1 LDLDQELDAIESAI
15 DGEAGRRY
23 PASMLDGVAQ
33 CLACGEPDIRDLA
46 VGETASARESGH
58 AAPRQ
63 SHVPDLACVVCAKI
77 SLQCCSRYYEF
88 PGRDA
93 QLNLPQQPGAS

>member
-1 LDLDQELDAIESAI
+1 
-15 DGEAGRRY
+15 
-23 PASMLDGVAQ
+23 MLDGVAQ
-33 CLACGEPDIRDLA
+33 RLTCGEPDIGNLA

-58 AAPRQ
+58 AASRQ
-63 SHVPDLACVVCAKI
+63 SHVPDLACVVCAI
-77 SLQCCSRYYEF
+77 MSLQCCSRYYEF